1 MSFLTVVKKNKIK
14 LVKIKNFHYVIIA
27 RINQIGEFCMELEE
41 DKIEAKSKS
50 DSSKKNSDNYISTTI
65 YLPKEMND
73 TLRLMALSQGLTKS
87 SYITKSVNEQIRR
100 DSFKDNESKNLIEIK
115 KISKELEV
123 LIDNINDLTA
133 GFNLLKSAVVKALGR
148 V

>member
-1 MSFLTVVKKNKIK
+1 MSFLTVVKNKIK
-14 LVKIKNFHYVIIA
+14 LVKTKNFHYVIIA
-27 RINQIGEFCMELEE
+27 RIIQIGEFCMEIKE

-65 YLPKEMND
+65 YLPKEIND

-100 DSFKDNESKNLIEIK
+100 DSLKDNESKNLIEIK
-115 KISKELEV
+115 KMGQELKL
-123 LIDNINDLTA
+123 LIDNIDNLTA
-133 GFNLLKSAVVKALGR
+133 DFNLLKSAVMKALGWT
-148 V
+148 